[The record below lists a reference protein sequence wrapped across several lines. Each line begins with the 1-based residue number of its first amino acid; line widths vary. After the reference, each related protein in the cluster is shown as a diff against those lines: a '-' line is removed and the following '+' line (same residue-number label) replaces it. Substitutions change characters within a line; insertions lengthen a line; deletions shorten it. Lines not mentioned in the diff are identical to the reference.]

1 MEHQEVLDL
10 LENSVSGLTPEELSK
25 ELEEELMIVRKELM
39 RLSEENL
46 VESFEKDEEI
56 YWKIKEKSDE
66 EKEME
71 KRAFQ

>member
-10 LENSVSGLTPEELSK
+10 LENSVPGLTPEELSK
-25 ELEEELMIVRKELM
+25 ELEEELMQVRKELM

-46 VESFEKDEEI
+46 VESFEKDGEI

-66 EKEME
+66 EREME